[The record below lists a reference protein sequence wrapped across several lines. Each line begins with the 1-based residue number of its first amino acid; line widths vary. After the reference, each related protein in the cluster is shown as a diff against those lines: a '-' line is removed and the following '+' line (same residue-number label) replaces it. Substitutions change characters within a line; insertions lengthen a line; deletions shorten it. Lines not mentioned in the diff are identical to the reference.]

1 MPAAKASD
9 QDPTVNSS
17 AFQSG
22 RRLRRPSLPREMHMT
37 TTRSAAKACLAC
49 ALILAATCGAFAREG
64 IESGTLVQYCAPPDN
79 WELHRIICRDR
90 G

>member
-1 MPAAKASD
+1 
-9 QDPTVNSS
+9 
-17 AFQSG
+17 
-22 RRLRRPSLPREMHMT
+22 MT

-64 IESGTLVQYCAPPDN
+64 IESGTPLVQYCAPPDN

>member
-1 MPAAKASD
+1 
-9 QDPTVNSS
+9 
-17 AFQSG
+17 
-22 RRLRRPSLPREMHMT
+22 MT